1 MHRNEWKHNNP
12 NPVGHYKSS
21 AKGKVHRNTGIPQ
34 ETRETSNKQPNFT
47 SKAMRKRR
55 KKENPKISRR
65 KKRIIK
71 IRVEINEKETKE
83 TIAKN
88 QQN

>member
-1 MHRNEWKHNNP
+1 
-12 NPVGHYKSS
+12 
-21 AKGKVHRNTGIPQ
+21 
-34 ETRETSNKQPNFT
+34 
-47 SKAMRKRR
+47 MRKRR